1 LWFLQN
7 KHIYLVF
14 VSLKKKKIDQVYQ
27 TIFLGGRWTVN
38 ILSNVDPT
46 KTLTQLYITLK
57 TFLNKLKH
65 KKNKKLKE

>member
-46 KTLTQLYITLK
+46 KTLTQFYITLNNFFFYIK
-57 TFLNKLKH
+57 TQ
-65 KKNKKLKE
+65 KKNFKE